1 MFTGIIQSIGLIKKI
16 VSLKKDARITIT
28 YKPKHIKAINLGD
41 SICINGICLTL
52 QKKQKN
58 QLIFHM
64 SEETLNR
71 TVSFTEKSLVNL
83 ESALFFNG
91 KVGGHFVT
99 GHIDGIGKII
109 SIKITNQCW
118 ILEIKPPK
126 KLLKFIAEKGSI
138 AINGVSLT
146 VNSIN
151 DDKFKVN
158 IIPYTLKATNLGGLT
173 RGNEV
178 NIEIDLIAKYLQNLL
193 KRKYSIND

>member
-16 VSLKKDARITIT
+16 ESLKKDARITIA
-28 YKPKHIKAINLGD
+28 YKPNQIKASSLGD
-41 SICINGICLTL
+41 SISVNGVCLTI

-58 QLIFHM
+58 QFIFHV

-71 TVSFTEKSLVNL
+71 TIAFTEKSLVNL
-83 ESALFFNG
+83 ESALLYNG

-99 GHIDGIGKII
+99 GHIDGMGKIA
-109 SIKITNQCW
+109 SIKTTSQCW

-146 VNSIN
+146 VNSIKN
-151 DDKFKVN
+151 DRFKVN
-158 IIPYTLKATNLGGLT
+158 IIPFTLKETNLGNLT
-173 RGNEV
+173 KGSEI
-178 NIEIDLIAKYLQNLL
+178 NIEIDLIARYLENIL
-193 KRKYSIND
+193 KRK